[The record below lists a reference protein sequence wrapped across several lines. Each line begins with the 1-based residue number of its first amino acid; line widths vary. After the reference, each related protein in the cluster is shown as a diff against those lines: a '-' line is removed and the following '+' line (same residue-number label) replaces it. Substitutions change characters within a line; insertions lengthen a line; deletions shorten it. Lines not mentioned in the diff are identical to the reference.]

1 MALNK
6 IISATLNCTK
16 DKELIDFI
24 DSKAEFGM
32 STSLLIKKS
41 LELYMRCENNNVNP
55 TKINDISNTANKNE
69 SIENK
74 RKEEKPKENK
84 IDMGNFIDKTLDI
97 K

>member
-55 TKINDISNTANKNE
+55 TKINDINNTANKNE
-69 SIENK
+69 STENK
-74 RKEEKPKENK
+74 HKEEKPKENK